1 MNTLYDCVRFF
12 YYKKN
17 NLPKYSKITCFSF
30 VKSSHTFD
38 TNIII
43 FLPDR
48 KQFRHVKMESK
59 WVTIKYIL

>member
-43 FLPDR
+43 FLPDL
-48 KQFRHVKMESK
+48 K
-59 WVTIKYIL
+59 TIQACEDGVQMGYN

>member
-1 MNTLYDCVRFF
+1 MNTLYDCVRCCFLF
-12 YYKKN
+12 ITNKN

-43 FLPDR
+43 FLPDL
-48 KQFRHVKMESK
+48 K
-59 WVTIKYIL
+59 TIQACEDGVQMGYN